1 MKGHHDLIKM
11 RMARQT
17 PACVCLYDFPF
28 DTDWAKW
35 GDLPRVCTEG
45 QPVVDLDL
53 RFVVGLT
60 VHIESNSEDRA
71 NHLFDKC
78 IAMGANIVASSS
90 YPSPEQDPYS
100 RAPSK
105 SRLFFRHFGN
115 QHDKHHSVRF
125 D

>member
-11 RMARQT
+11 RMARKT
-17 PACVCLYDFPF
+17 PESVTIYDYHF

-45 QPVVDLDL
+45 KPIVDLDL

-60 VHIESNSEDRA
+60 VQIESNNEDRA

-78 IAMGANIVASSS
+78 IDMGANIVTASS
-90 YPSPEQDPYS
+90 YPTLEQDRYS
-100 RAPSK
+100 RTPSK
-105 SRLFFRHFGN
+105 SRLFFRNFGN
-115 QHDKHHSVRF
+115 QNDNHHYVRF

>member
-11 RMARQT
+11 RMASKT
-17 PACVCLYDFPF
+17 PASVTIYDYPF

-78 IAMGANIVASSS
+78 IAMGADIVAASS
-90 YPSPEQDPYS
+90 YPTDQEDPF
-100 RAPSK
+100 AKQPSK

-115 QHDKHHSVRF
+115 QHDNHHFARIN
-125 D
+125 